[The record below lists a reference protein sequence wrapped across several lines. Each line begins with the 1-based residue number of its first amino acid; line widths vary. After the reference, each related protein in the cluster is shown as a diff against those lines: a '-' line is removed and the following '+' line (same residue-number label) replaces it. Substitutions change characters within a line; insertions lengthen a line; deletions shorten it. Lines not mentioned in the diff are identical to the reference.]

1 MPAYF
6 GKTRFWV
13 RLTTSICIVGL
24 LFACSASSSGDT
36 VSRPDHSS
44 ASGGMSSADA
54 RAVLDAHNQARAE
67 VGVKPLVW
75 STELAAIA
83 SIYATKLARTGQFKH
98 SGQGSYGENL
108 FMGTAGAY
116 GPVDGVRSWVGEKQD
131 YDYNANHGHGK
142 VVGHYTQVVW
152 SGTTAVGC
160 GQAVGYGSMWMVCNY
175 YPAGNIVGQRP
186 Y

>member
-6 GKTRFWV
+6 GKTQFWT
-13 RLTTSICIVGL
+13 RMATCISIVTL
-24 LFACSASSSGDT
+24 LFACAASPSNEAVTNFDRS
-36 VSRPDHSS
+36 P
-44 ASGGMSSADA
+44 ASGGMSSDDA
-54 RAVLDAHNQARAE
+54 RAVLDAHNQARAQ

-98 SGQGSYGENL
+98 SGQRSYGENL
-108 FMGTAGAY
+108 FMGTEGAY
-116 GPVDGVRSWVGEKQD
+116 GPVDGVRSWVDESRD
-131 YDYNANHGHGK
+131 YDYNVNHGHGK
-142 VVGHYTQVVW
+142 TVGHYTQVVW

-175 YPAGNIVGQRP
+175 YPVGNIVGQRP

>member
-1 MPAYF
+1 MPVYF
-6 GKTRFWV
+6 GKKRFLA
-13 RLTTSICIVGL
+13 RMTTSICTVCL
-24 LFACSASSSGDT
+24 LFACAASPSGNTD
-36 VSRPDHSS
+36 SRPERSS
-44 ASGGMSSADA
+44 AYDGMNSTDA
-54 RAVLDAHNQARAE
+54 RAILDAHNQARAQ

-83 SIYATKLARTGQFKH
+83 SIYAKKLASSGRFEH
-98 SGQGSYGENL
+98 SGRRGYGENL

-116 GPVDGVRSWVGEKQD
+116 GPVDGVRAWVDESRD
-131 YDYNANHGHGK
+131 YDYSANHGHGK
-142 VVGHYTQVVW
+142 TVGHYTQVVW

-160 GQAVGYGSMWMVCNY
+160 GQAVGHGSMWMVCNY

>member
-1 MPAYF
+1 MPTCF
-6 GKTRFWV
+6 GKTQFWP
-13 RLTTSICIVGL
+13 RMTTCICIVGL
-24 LFACSASSSGDT
+24 LFACSASSAGDA
-36 VSRPDHSS
+36 VSRPDRPS

-54 RAVLDAHNQARAE
+54 RAVLDAHNQARAQ

-75 STELAAIA
+75 NTELAAIA

-98 SGQGSYGENL
+98 SGQRSYGENL

-116 GPVDGVRSWVGEKQD
+116 GPVDGVRAWIGESRD
-131 YDYNANHGHGK
+131 YDYNVNHGHGK
-142 VVGHYTQVVW
+142 PVGHYTQVVW

-160 GQAVGYGSMWMVCNY
+160 GQAVGHGSMWMVCNY